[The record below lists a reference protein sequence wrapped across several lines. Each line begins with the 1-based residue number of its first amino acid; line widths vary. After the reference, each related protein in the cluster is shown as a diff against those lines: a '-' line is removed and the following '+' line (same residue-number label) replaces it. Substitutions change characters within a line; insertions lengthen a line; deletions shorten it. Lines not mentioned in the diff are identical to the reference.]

1 MSEAAPEDDEPRTS
15 AGRAIAI
22 GLFDVV
28 NPVIRFV
35 DRVGDHVILAVRA
48 FGWLPRRP
56 VRIGNYLDAFEYIG
70 VGSLGIIL
78 LVGLFTGAVIAL
90 QAVFAL
96 KQFGFESYAG
106 GTSGKALAVELAPV
120 LTALMLAGRVGS
132 GIATELGTMRI
143 TEQIDALESM
153 AVNPI
158 QFLVLPRLVAGMVM
172 GPVLTLLFFVVSMM
186 GAYGIAVIGQGVD
199 QGQFILHIREM
210 VGLRDVLQGLI
221 KSVVFGLLVTLIGC
235 YQGYNASGGGRG
247 VGLGTTRAVVSASVM
262 ILVSDYLMANVLL
275 RIMATDGA
283 G

>member
-1 MSEAAPEDDEPRTS
+1 MTTPPDGAPRVS
-15 AGRAIAI
+15 AGRAIAD

-28 NPVIRFV
+28 RPAIQFV

-48 FGWLPRRP
+48 LAWLPRRP
-56 VRIGNYLDAFEYIG
+56 QRIGNYVDALEYIG

-90 QAVFAL
+90 QAVFAFKPFHL
-96 KQFGFESYAG
+96 ESYAG

-120 LTALMLAGRVGS
+120 LTALMLAGRAGS
-132 GIATELGTMRI
+132 GIATEIGTMRI

-158 QFLVLPRLVAGMVM
+158 QFLVLPRLVAGMIM
-172 GPVLTLLFFVVSMM
+172 GPVLTLLFFVVSMV
-186 GAYGIAVIGQGVD
+186 GAYIVAVISQGVD
-199 QGQFILHIREM
+199 QGQFILHVREL

-221 KSVVFGLLVTLIGC
+221 KAVVFGLLITLIGC

-247 VGLGTTRAVVSASVM
+247 VGLGTTRAVVIASVM

-275 RIMATDGA
+275 RVMATGE
-283 G
+283 GT

>member
-1 MSEAAPEDDEPRTS
+1 MTTPPDGAPRVS
-15 AGRAIAI
+15 AGRAIAD

-28 NPVIRFV
+28 RPAIQFV

-48 FGWLPRRP
+48 LAWLPRRP
-56 VRIGNYLDAFEYIG
+56 QRIGNYVDALEYIG

-90 QAVFAL
+90 QAVFAFKPFHL
-96 KQFGFESYAG
+96 ESYAG

-120 LTALMLAGRVGS
+120 LTALMLAGRAGS
-132 GIATELGTMRI
+132 GIATEIGTMRI

-158 QFLVLPRLVAGMVM
+158 QFLVLPRLVAGMIM
-172 GPVLTLLFFVVSMM
+172 GPVLTLLFFVVSMV
-186 GAYGIAVIGQGVD
+186 GAYVVAVISQGVD
-199 QGQFILHIREM
+199 QGQFILHVREL

-221 KSVVFGLLVTLIGC
+221 KAVVFGLLVTLIGC

-247 VGLGTTRAVVSASVM
+247 VGLGTTRAVVIASVM
-262 ILVSDYLMANVLL
+262 ILISDYLMANVLL
-275 RIMATDGA
+275 RVMATGE
-283 G
+283 GT

>member
-1 MSEAAPEDDEPRTS
+1 VTAAPEGEPKVS
-15 AGRAIAI
+15 AGRAIAD

-28 NPVIRFV
+28 RPVIQFV

-48 FGWLPRRP
+48 LAWLPRRP
-56 VRIGNYLDAFEYIG
+56 QRIGNYVDALEYIG

-90 QAVFAL
+90 QAVFAFKPFHL
-96 KQFGFESYAG
+96 ESYAG

-120 LTALMLAGRVGS
+120 LTALMLAGRAGS
-132 GIATELGTMRI
+132 GIATEIGTMRI

-158 QFLVLPRLVAGMVM
+158 QFLVLPRLVAGMIM
-172 GPVLTLLFFVVSMM
+172 GPVLTLLFFVVSMV
-186 GAYGIAVIGQGVD
+186 GAYIVAVISQGVD
-199 QGQFILHIREM
+199 QGQFILHVREL

-221 KSVVFGLLVTLIGC
+221 KAVVFGLLITLIGC

-247 VGLGTTRAVVSASVM
+247 VGLGTTRAVVIASVM

-275 RIMATDGA
+275 RVMATGE
-283 G
+283 GT